1 MEKVKTFLQ
10 KWIINNLGIKI
21 LALVFAFVL
30 WLVITNTIDPVMTRT
45 ITKIPV
51 QILNED
57 KVLEENRVYTVLS
70 GDMATVVVSGNR
82 SIVQT
87 LTAEDFVATA
97 DFSELSLTNAVPIK
111 VELTGE
117 KARYSGALTVTPKT
131 NSMVISLESMKEK
144 ALEVEI
150 QFTGTQPEDLIV
162 DDAAASPARVTL
174 HAPETVA
181 DSAERA
187 VAIVNYQDVTG
198 DVTLKRKVIVY
209 DSTGNVLDLGGNV
222 YLSNRKVIVTV
233 KTNKIKTVPVTIK
246 PYGQPAAGYELSG
259 VTLSKSSVSV
269 LADEEV
275 LNTINEIELPSDLLY
290 IEGQKSDV
298 TASVNLEDYLPEGAS
313 LYGDTGMVTINAT
326 ITKKQKQTTKTT
338 DS

>member
-57 KVLEENRVYTVLS
+57 KVLYEDHVYTVLS
-70 GDMATVVVSGNR
+70 GDLATVVVSGNR

-117 KARYSGALTVTPKT
+117 KARYSGAITITLKT
-131 NSMVISLESMKEK
+131 TSMVISLESMKEK
-144 ALEVEI
+144 QLEVEV
-150 QFTGTQPEDLIV
+150 QFTGTPPENLIV

-209 DSTGNVLDLGGNV
+209 DSTGNVLELGGNA
-222 YLSNRKVIVTV
+222 YLSNRKVVITV
-233 KTNKIKTVPVTIK
+233 KTSKIKTVPVTIK
-246 PYGQPAAGYELSG
+246 PYGQPANGYELSG
-259 VTLSKSSVSV
+259 VTLSKSSVSI
-269 LADEEV
+269 LADEDV
-275 LNTINEIELPSDLLY
+275 LNSIDAIELPSELLS
-290 IEGQKSDV
+290 IEGQKADV

-326 ITKKQKQTTKTT
+326 ITKKQKETN
-338 DS
+338 